1 MSSFKE
7 SGESE
12 VSIVSRIEPGQCVV
26 AVLREP
32 REKCWGVLDEINSAG
47 VYLRGLDLGAFD
59 DFVQAVKNDEL
70 FIGPL
75 SLFFPLWRV
84 ERIALDERT
93 GELPSLAEQ
102 FEQRT
107 NRSIYDFC

>member
-1 MSSFKE
+1 MSYE
-7 SGESE
+7 NQPGE
-12 VSIVSRIEPGQCVV
+12 VNIISRIEPGQCVV
-26 AVLREP
+26 VILREP
-32 REKCWGVLDEINSAG
+32 KEKCWGVLDEINNAG

-59 DFVQAVKNDEL
+59 DWVHAVKHDEP
-70 FIGPL
+70 FIAPA
-75 SLFFPLWRV
+75 SLFFPSWRV

-107 NRSIYDFC
+107 NRSVYDFY

>member
-1 MSSFKE
+1 MAYGDG
-7 SGESE
+7 SGE
-12 VSIVSRIEPGQCVV
+12 VNIVSRVDPGRCVV
-26 AVLREP
+26 VILREP

-59 DFVQAVKNDEL
+59 DWVHAVKHDEP
-70 FIGPL
+70 FIAPA

-84 ERIALDERT
+84 ERIELDERM

-107 NRSIYDFC
+107 NRSVYDFY